1 MKHQSVLLAEAVAN
15 LAIEK
20 SGIYVDATF
29 GRGGHSRAIL
39 ERLGPQGRLI
49 AIDLDPEAIAVA
61 TAEPFLS
68 DPRFEI
74 VHASFSSL
82 EAEILKRG
90 WLGQVD
96 GVLLDLGVSSPQLDD
111 PQRGFS
117 FLRDGPLD
125 MRMNSSAGLDAATWI
140 NTADVHDIANVLYQ
154 YGEERFSRRIAAA
167 IVRTRESV
175 RITTTTQLAS
185 IVEKANPKKEKHK
198 HPATRAFQAIR
209 IFINEELKALQECLP
224 QIVNVMSVGGR
235 MCVISF
241 HSLEDRMV
249 KQFIQRES
257 STDLYPPDFPIT
269 QEQLQQLQQARLR
282 KIGKSIEASETEI
295 KGNPRARSARLRVAE
310 KM

>member
-1 MKHQSVLLAEAVAN
+1 MNHQSVLLAEAVAS

-39 ERLGPQGRLI
+39 ERLGPHGRLV
-49 AIDLDPEAIAVA
+49 AFDLDPEAIAVA

-68 DPRFEI
+68 DPRFDI
-74 VHASFSSL
+74 VHASFTSL
-82 EAEILKRG
+82 EAEISRRG
-90 WLGQVD
+90 WLGQVN
-96 GVLLDLGVSSPQLDD
+96 GVLLDLGVSSPQLDN

-117 FLRDGPLD
+117 FMREGPLD

-140 NTADVHDIANVLYQ
+140 NAANVHDIANVLYE

-175 RITTTTQLAS
+175 RITTTTQLAR
-185 IVEKANPKKEKHK
+185 IIEKASPKKEKHK

-209 IFINEELKALQECLP
+209 IFINEELKALQDCLP
-224 QIVNVMSVGGR
+224 QIVNVMGVGGR

-241 HSLEDRMV
+241 HSLEDRIV
-249 KQFIQRES
+249 KQFIQRE
-257 STDLYPPDFPIT
+257 TDTDRYPTAFPMT
-269 QEQLQQLQQARLR
+269 EKQLKELQQTRLR
-282 KIGKSIEASETEI
+282 KVGKSIDASEAEVEN
-295 KGNPRARSARLRVAE
+295 NPRARSARLRVAE
-310 KM
+310 KI